1 MPRQWHEGV
10 ATSMCPVARQSHLMN
25 RPPPVCR
32 FILLLPLFVH
42 LPPIQV
48 ISLVHRSSSHSF
60 ITARLV
66 LPLPIVLFVYRHS
79 FRVSLLHHPLFH
91 CSTAP
96 RFMFPSSAARHPVLL
111 PPTIPATCLSDQVNI
126 TLHYRSFSPLV
137 PFFCRSPSHS
147 STPAITVTHLDHFNK
162 NPSLSLQYFH
172 FLPFFR
178 SFYQFATRNSPI
190 KSRFNPFLM
199 LVFFLLQITP

>member
-1 MPRQWHEGV
+1 MPFHSSTAV
-10 ATSMCPVARQSHLMN
+10 SFFY
-25 RPPPVCR
+25 CR
-32 FILLLPLFVH
+32 FLFIYRPFKLFHWFIAPPLIHLSPLVSFFHRPLFC
-42 LPPIQV
+42 
-48 ISLVHRSSSHSF
+48 SS
-60 ITARLV
+60 TATH
-66 LPLPIVLFVYRHS
+66 FV
-79 FRVSLLHHPLFH
+79 FH

-96 RFMFPSSAARHPVLL
+96 RFVFPSSAARHPVLL

-126 TLHYRSFSPLV
+126 TLHYRGFSPLV

-147 STPAITVTHLDHFNK
+147 STPAVTVTHLDHFNK

-190 KSRFNPFLM
+190 NLVLTPF
-199 LVFFLLQITP
+199 